1 MADLEFSWLDALC
14 RAAATNLP
22 RGARGVEAAQ
32 LFLAAFPEACRR
44 GLGDT
49 TDSAP
54 GLFGALVGLGIL
66 QGLPGEGAMTA
77 AIRLIAATTE
87 LITPR
92 SPRRWTTWYGSA
104 RDLDTPLGARLR
116 AQVTPAMM
124 RAPTPSPSPV
134 RRRESIQRE
143 RDRLATELAAAR
155 RDLAAVANDRDR
167 TLADL
172 AAAAN
177 DRDRLNTELAAA
189 RNSQAAAANDRD
201 RLAADLTTAHDQRDD
216 LASQLAALATDRA
229 RLFDDLQNTRKVLAR
244 ARRDLAATKESLDLT
259 TRERSERAEELRL
272 SESKRDNLAEELRLS
287 ESKRDDLAE
296 ELARSTAD
304 RDTLAKSLAV
314 KTAEAAAQAK
324 SLEVATRTNETLT
337 AQVDLLTTD
346 KRAEDELRRAN
357 AARRQAEAEVKQL
370 RREVQELKGTVSN
383 IQNALSIPDRG
394 AEPLLIASNNILDRI
409 KRLREGNQ
417 QLIGTCVMKATDLA
431 CAELRIELLKGKAGN
446 AYIED
451 EYERR
456 LPDHFARAK
465 SKAHTMLAPF
475 LVFT

>member
-87 LITPR
+87 LIAPR
-92 SPRRWTTWYGSA
+92 SPRRWTALYGSA
-104 RDLDTPLGARLR
+104 RDLDAPLGARLR

-155 RDLAAVANDRDR
+155 RDLASIATDRDR
-167 TLADL
+167 ILADL

-189 RNSQAAAANDRD
+189 RNSQATAANDRYH
-201 RLAADLTTAHDQRDD
+201 LAADLTAARDRHDD

-259 TRERSERAEELRL
+259 TRERSERAEELR
-272 SESKRDNLAEELRLS
+272 RS
-287 ESKRDDLAE
+287 ESKRDDLDGVRVVGLVGPADASLRPGAAQTSGPGVRAAPPGWTSMMRGALRSSRGRFVGRRAGAGAGSMSAE
-296 ELARSTAD
+296 PSIATIFGHTPEPDQRSYHRQQVVAAPNSGGTSRHLAPKCRTHRIPSTTPRRST
-304 RDTLAKSLAV
+304 
-314 KTAEAAAQAK
+314 
-324 SLEVATRTNETLT
+324 
-337 AQVDLLTTD
+337 
-346 KRAEDELRRAN
+346 RRA
-357 AARRQAEAEVKQL
+357 
-370 RREVQELKGTVSN
+370 
-383 IQNALSIPDRG
+383 
-394 AEPLLIASNNILDRI
+394 
-409 KRLREGNQ
+409 
-417 QLIGTCVMKATDLA
+417 
-431 CAELRIELLKGKAGN
+431 
-446 AYIED
+446 
-451 EYERR
+451 
-456 LPDHFARAK
+456 
-465 SKAHTMLAPF
+465 
-475 LVFT
+475 